1 MIILSI
7 SPLTSLEI
15 LQVKQIL
22 RESRCPNESL
32 HATFD
37 RFSGFVDG
45 KIFFDDAQFLW
56 QEIADQYSG
65 KSFAEVVRKL
75 DACRQIVLT
84 VI

>member
-7 SPLTSLEI
+7 SPLTSIEI

-32 HATFD
+32 KSTFD
-37 RFSGFVDG
+37 RYSGFVDG
-45 KIFFDDAQFLW
+45 KIFFDNAQTAWNDIAAQFK
-56 QEIADQYSG
+56 G
-65 KSFAEVVRKL
+65 KSFAEVINEL
-75 DACRQIVLT
+75 DACEQIIFT

>member
-15 LQVKQIL
+15 LQAKQIL

-32 HATFD
+32 KNTFD
-37 RFSGFVDG
+37 RYSGFVDG
-45 KIFFDDAQFLW
+45 KIFFDDAQTVW
-56 QEIADQYSG
+56 NDIAAQFKG
-65 KSFAEVVRKL
+65 KSFGEVVTEL
-75 DACRQIVLT
+75 DACDQIILT